1 MTGER
6 APLGT
11 SRRRHGITLGL
22 TTACLMGMTPIFGK
36 QAILAGLSPF
46 AVVAYRTAAASA
58 LVVLL
63 ILLTR
68 RAYLSIYPLGLAGC
82 ALAGA
87 LNGIG
92 SVFYYIGLSRVDAVV
107 GQLLFALYPVHVAL
121 LLYLDGQRPSRLTL
135 VRVALCVPALFLI
148 ISPLGTSVDVL
159 GAILMFAAGVL
170 YALHIPI
177 NERILYEVPAPT
189 VTCYTLLAM
198 AAVVVPLGLAIP
210 AGHPSVPAGA
220 WMPLLALTLV
230 TFFSRLTL
238 FSGVKSIGSLQT
250 AVLGLAELLL
260 TLILGL
266 GWLRESL
273 GIQQWLGAALLF
285 AVLLLAGVDHTTR
298 LPQEGRGWLYWLRPP
313 LQNGAPGGGPAL
325 RPGNGSREERS
336 DTPSA

>member
-1 MTGER
+1 VEI
-6 APLGT
+6 
-11 SRRRHGITLGL
+11 SQRRHGITLGL
-22 TTACLMGMTPIFGK
+22 ATACLMGTTPIFGK
-36 QAILAGLSPF
+36 QAILAGMDPLL
-46 AVVAYRTAAASA
+46 VVSCRTAAASA

-68 RAYLSIYPLGLAGC
+68 RSYLGIYPLGLAGC
-82 ALAGA
+82 AIAGA

-92 SVFYYIGLSRVDAVV
+92 SVFYYVGLSRVDAVV

-135 VRVALCVPALFLI
+135 IRVALCIPALLLI
-148 ISPLGTSVDVL
+148 TSPQEASVDIL
-159 GAILMFAAGVL
+159 GAILMLASGVL
-170 YALHIPI
+170 YALHMLF

-210 AGHPSVPAGA
+210 DSNLSFPAGA
-220 WMPLLALTLV
+220 WAPLIALTLV
-230 TFFSRLTL
+230 TFLSRLAL

-266 GWLRESL
+266 AWLRESL

-285 AVLLLAGVDHTTR
+285 LVLLLAGVDRTTR
-298 LPQEGRGWLYWLRPP
+298 MPQEGKGWLYWLRPP
-313 LQNGAPGGGPAL
+313 LQNNDAQAMSTLRRGETAEEGRNDEPPA
-325 RPGNGSREERS
+325 
-336 DTPSA
+336 